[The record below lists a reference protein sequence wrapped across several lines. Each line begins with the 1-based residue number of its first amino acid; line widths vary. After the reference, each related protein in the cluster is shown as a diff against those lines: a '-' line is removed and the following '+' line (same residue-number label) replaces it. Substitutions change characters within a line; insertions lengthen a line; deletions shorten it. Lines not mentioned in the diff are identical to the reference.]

1 VALSGRE
8 GEPVMSRL
16 GRGALL
22 GALALVVPLVPATVS
37 AGGSKQGDPVKV
49 MTIGEFKVASAGSSN
64 PEVSGAVQARAKVI
78 NRKGGLK
85 DASGVTHKLQ
95 VIVCNTD
102 NDPNKA
108 DACARRAVDEKV
120 AAVVGNFTVQGGS
133 VYPLLEQAGI
143 PSIGPTASEPT
154 TLTSPVAF
162 TLQSGIPGIFFEM
175 PALLGDEG
183 AQKISFVYPDLPAA
197 AQVVP
202 LVDLA
207 ASSAGVEVV
216 NKVVVPLDAADLAPQ
231 VAAATANDAE
241 GIMAVVIGDQ
251 TGRFVQGLSQAG
263 YDGRFATASAF
274 LTPQILSE
282 LRQQLDGAFVVL
294 NYPPSSARSVQ
305 GVRLFNR
312 DMNAFDRKLGKTDS
326 AVNAW
331 LATWVF
337 EQVAT
342 GTDLSAGAV
351 LAKLNQTANLETMG
365 LTPTIDF
372 TAPVEVQAFPLPR
385 IFNPTVVNA
394 KVTRGQ
400 IVSLD
405 RPPEFVNPFE

>member
-1 VALSGRE
+1 
-8 GEPVMSRL
+8 MSRL
-16 GRGALL
+16 RRVALL
-22 GALALVVPLVPATVS
+22 GALALVISLVPATASS

-49 MTIGEFKVASAGSSN
+49 MTIGEFKVAAAGSSN
-64 PEVSGAVQARAKVI
+64 PEVSGAVQARAKAI
-78 NRKGGLK
+78 NRRGGLK
-85 DASGVTHKLQ
+85 DASGVKHKLE

-108 DACARRAVDEKV
+108 AACARQAQDEGV
-120 AAVVGNFTVQGGS
+120 AAVVGSFTAIGGS
-133 VYPLLEQAGI
+133 VYPILEQAGI
-143 PSIGPTASEPT
+143 PSVGPTASDPT
-154 TLTSPVAF
+154 TFTNPVSF

-175 PALLGDEG
+175 PALLGNQG
-183 AQKISFVYPDLPAA
+183 AKKISFVYPDLPAA

-207 ASSAGVEVV
+207 ATAAGVEVV

-231 VAAATANDAE
+231 VAAATANGAE

-263 YDGRFATASAF
+263 YDGLFATASAF
-274 LTPQILSE
+274 LTPQILSQ
-282 LRQQLDGAFVVL
+282 LKQQLDGAYIVL
-294 NYPPSSARSVQ
+294 NYPPSTARSVQ
-305 GVRLFNR
+305 GIRLFNR
-312 DMNAFDRKLGKTDS
+312 DMTAFDRKLGKTDS

-342 GTDLSAGAV
+342 GTDLTAGAV
-351 LAKLNQTANLETMG
+351 LAKLNQTTDLETMG

-372 TAPVEVQAFPLPR
+372 TKPVQVQAFPLPR

-394 KVTRGQ
+394 KVKRGQ
-400 IVSLD
+400 IVSLE